1 MRVLAIGISA
11 VVAIVIL
18 VDWQKK
24 HAAPGSPGACRSGCA
39 PSKYGAGGSSGAW
52 PSGPAYLSTAA
63 TNDISTGSA
72 GGDEDPDSPI
82 RKCPAT
88 INKEGW
94 H

>member
-1 MRVLAIGISA
+1 MRALAIGISA
-11 VVAIVIL
+11 VVAIVVL
-18 VDWQKK
+18 MNWEKK
-24 HAAPGSPGACRSGCA
+24 HNAPGSPCTSGCG
-39 PSKYGAGGSSGAW
+39 PKYGAGGSSGAW

-88 INKEGW
+88 INKEGQ